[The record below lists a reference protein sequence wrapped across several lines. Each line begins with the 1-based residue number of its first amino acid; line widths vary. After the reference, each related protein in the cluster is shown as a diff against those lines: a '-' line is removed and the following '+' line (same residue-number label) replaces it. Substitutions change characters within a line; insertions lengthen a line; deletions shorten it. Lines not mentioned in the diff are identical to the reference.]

1 MRVGIFSNVRGGAAR
16 FAPYVRLGCDDIEL
30 IGLPCEAA
38 LDTIET
44 VKKAKCEG
52 LIYYSDHKEDEP
64 FYKALAESGVK
75 YVVTCSA
82 GYDHLN
88 IEAMKRYGI
97 KGANVPRY
105 SPNAISEHT

>member
-1 MRVGIFSNVRGGAAR
+1 MIRRRMKSIGISYFNAPFGRKDVNAMRVGIFSNVRGGAAR

-52 LIYYSDHKEDEP
+52 FLFFI
-64 FYKALAESGVK
+64 
-75 YVVTCSA
+75 
-82 GYDHLN
+82 
-88 IEAMKRYGI
+88 
-97 KGANVPRY
+97 
-105 SPNAISEHT
+105 